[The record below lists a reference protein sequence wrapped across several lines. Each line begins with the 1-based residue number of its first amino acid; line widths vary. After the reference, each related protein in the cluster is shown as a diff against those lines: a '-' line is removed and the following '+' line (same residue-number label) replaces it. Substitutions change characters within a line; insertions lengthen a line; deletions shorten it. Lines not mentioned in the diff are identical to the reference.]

1 MSLEEC
7 YQLLGGDYADVCRRL
22 PSKKLVEKFIG
33 KFLEDKSFEALC
45 LNFREGNRKE
55 AFLAAHTLK
64 GICANLGFRS
74 LLNSSS
80 QLTELLRSETDTIP
94 ETAQPWMEQVKTD
107 YEKTADTIQLYFSGG
122 GAVKAAPS
130 EENDKEDLV

>member
-45 LNFREGNRKE
+45 AMVQDGNRKE

-64 GICANLGFRS
+64 GICANLGFQS
-74 LLNSSS
+74 LLYCSG
-80 QLTELLRSETDTIP
+80 QLTELLRPETDTIP
-94 ETAQPWMEQVKTD
+94 EAAQPWMERVKKD
-107 YEKTADTIQLYFSGG
+107 Y
-122 GAVKAAPS
+122 
-130 EENDKEDLV
+130 